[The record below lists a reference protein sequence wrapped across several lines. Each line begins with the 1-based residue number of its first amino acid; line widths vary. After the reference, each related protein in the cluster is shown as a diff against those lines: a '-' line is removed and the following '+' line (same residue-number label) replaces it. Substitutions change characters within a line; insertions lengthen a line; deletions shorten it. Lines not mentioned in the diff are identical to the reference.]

1 MTSISAPGF
10 TTALLGL
17 AGVTLAALIATRL
30 VGGTQTAALL
40 ATPARPAIVPA
51 TSLDAP
57 AIENHLEPLRDRA
70 LFYASRAFYVP
81 PRAPTLPSVPPR
93 PSYELAG
100 TFIIPRKPS
109 VAFLR
114 PGASGGVP
122 RKVKA
127 GDDVDG
133 WTVESVEASRVLLRF
148 QDERAEIQRAAPAGA
163 SHGLIVKAPF
173 ERAPAQGA
181 AVVADGTVGLPVRA
195 AAPVRPLGRG
205 GSAPVIRDASLADS
219 RVEPRPYVPPRK

>member
-17 AGVTLAALIATRL
+17 AGATLAALIATRL

-81 PRAPTLPSVPPR
+81 PRAPTLPSAPPR

-163 SHGLIVKAPF
+163 SHGLIVKAPL
-173 ERAPAQGA
+173 ERAQAQAA
-181 AVVADGTVGLPVRA
+181 AVVADGTVGPPVRA